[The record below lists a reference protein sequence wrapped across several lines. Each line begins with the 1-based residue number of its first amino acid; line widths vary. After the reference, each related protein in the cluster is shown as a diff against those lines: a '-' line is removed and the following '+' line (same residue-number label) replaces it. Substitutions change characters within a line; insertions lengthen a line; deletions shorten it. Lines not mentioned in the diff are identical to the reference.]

1 MKPLLLGLIVLTA
14 IVRAPRPV
22 HAQGIERRSSCQ

>member
-14 IVRAPRPV
+14 IVRAPGPV